1 MKYES
6 IEFVPGLRV
15 PVATVFDRIV
25 WIIVGYWFNLFGPL
39 FLWRRWRRKNSYIGK
54 MAVRWALLGTVLNII
69 TLVVYYTLF

>member
-6 IEFVPGLRV
+6 IEFDPGLRV

-54 MAVRWALLGTVLNII
+54 MAVRWASPALMKALP
-69 TLVVYYTLF
+69 